1 MDLVTVKVA
10 QGRTGCF
17 TKYFQ
22 YVEALTL
29 RNIDDA
35 LEQETRLVQFAIEET

>member
-1 MDLVTVKVA
+1 
-10 QGRTGCF
+10 
-17 TKYFQ
+17 
-22 YVEALTL
+22 LTL